1 MHTSNAEID
10 VNPCWDGTLMS
21 RMEIRVVSATAQL
34 TILEMP
40 VAGNTQPHGLLHGGA
55 SAVLAETAASYA
67 AQLHACTF
75 SDQAVAVG
83 VELNISHLAPGRGQ
97 HVRAVAVA
105 DHLGKTS
112 TVHTVTIT
120 DEDDRVLALA
130 RVSNRILHS

>member
-10 VNPCWDGTLMS
+10 LNLSWDGTLMS
-21 RMEIRVVSATAQL
+21 RMGIRVVSATAQL

-40 VAGNTQPHGLLHGGA
+40 VVGNTQPHGLLHGGA
-55 SAVLAETAASYA
+55 SAVLAETAASHA

-83 VELNISHLAPGRGQ
+83 VELNISHLTPGRGQ
-97 HVRAVAVA
+97 NVHAIAVA

-120 DEDDRVLALA
+120 DEDDHVLAVA